1 MEQIMDTKELED
13 TFAKYNIDAKGQE
26 IFKQMYYMNS
36 DLLKTINFEILSDK
50 FISKLTFEELSRIV
64 CDKKFQETLINL
76 DDKQYA
82 LFFKLKDTFLT
93 KDNWITGSNMI
104 IKALNNSQFN
114 QLSETVLKN
123 TNTDILKSYF
133 NIINQEQNYFGIES
147 IEQLE
152 NYEQIKN
159 DVCSSLLNNPKHIEG
174 LT

>member
-1 MEQIMDTKELED
+1 MDTKELED

-64 CDKKFQETLINL
+64 CDKKFQEALINL

-93 KDNWITGSNMI
+93 KDNWITGSNMRMWDCR
-104 IKALNNSQFN
+104 
-114 QLSETVLKN
+114 EPV
-123 TNTDILKSYF
+123 
-133 NIINQEQNYFGIES
+133 
-147 IEQLE
+147 
-152 NYEQIKN
+152 
-159 DVCSSLLNNPKHIEG
+159 
-174 LT
+174 